1 MGEGKISAG
10 KEKVRSAHC
19 GGGHVVWQSSSRN
32 PRRAA
37 QKHLS
42 SSTAKTMTSGM
53 NTIHDKN
60 SSAAH
65 DHREYGRVI

>member
-32 PRRAA
+32 PPAGCSETFEQLDRKDDDKRDE
-37 QKHLS
+37 H
-42 SSTAKTMTSGM
+42 
-53 NTIHDKN
+53 NT
-60 SSAAH
+60 
-65 DHREYGRVI
+65 